1 MGILPV
7 FFTVSG
13 PLLQET
19 PRASMPHIAA
29 AEVLKRTPPGEVRDN
44 LVTICNDR
52 KLALCTLEG
61 GPGCGKS
68 QFVIQLLQEL
78 TKHPETDRLHFFTF
92 PTRVLRDQMIARLRS
107 EGVQFLPRGKGPN
120 DEDLFF
126 EAVGEQYELQFPG
139 AASAPSKVL
148 PIFVFFKVA
157 LSLCPLHAV

>member
-1 MGILPV
+1 MWQI
-7 FFTVSG
+7 T
-13 PLLQET
+13 
-19 PRASMPHIAA
+19 
-29 AEVLKRTPPGEVRDN
+29 VRDP
-44 LVTICNDR
+44 V
-52 KLALCTLEG
+52 AA
-61 GPGCGKS
+61 
-68 QFVIQLLQEL
+68 EL

-157 LSLCPLHAV
+157 LSLCRYMQCNIFHSQFLQRSRERNSDVLLA

>member
-19 PRASMPHIAA
+19 PRASMLHIAA

-107 EGVQFLPRGKGPN
+107 EGVQFLPLGKGPMTKISSSRQWVSSMSCSFQARRRRRAKSYRF
-120 DEDLFF
+120 LYF
-126 EAVGEQYELQFPG
+126 
-139 AASAPSKVL
+139 SR
-148 PIFVFFKVA
+148 
-157 LSLCPLHAV
+157 